1 MSDLDR
7 RAPYGSWPSAITADL
22 VAEDAVGLSQPRLD
36 GSDLY
41 WIEARPEEDG
51 RKVIV
56 RQNNR
61 GTVSDVLPEGFNAR
75 TRVHEY
81 GGGDYCV
88 HEGTVWFSN
97 FTDQRLYRVDRDA
110 DPTPVTPAPDD
121 PGTLRYADGVV
132 TPDGAWVI
140 CVRESHTGDEVVND
154 LVAVPADGGDVVVL
168 TSGRDFYAHPRLD
181 PDGQKLVWLE
191 WDHPNMPW
199 DGTELHEATLA
210 DGPDL
215 TGVRSVAGGED
226 ESVFQPEYDPTG
238 TLYFVSDRTGWWN
251 LYREVE
257 GDELEA
263 LYPSSSEFGLPLW
276 QLGYSTYAFL
286 DDGRIAASR
295 FEEGADRMFIL
306 DTEGRRAEPVDLS
319 HTSLSYVVAGDDHIV
334 FVGASPWEP
343 PALLEFDV
351 ETETVTPIRYSTD
364 EFIEPSLISIP
375 EAIEFPTDDGETAHA
390 VFYPPTNPEVDP
402 PEDELPPLIVEIHG
416 GPTSHR
422 DSGFDIS
429 GQFWTSRGF
438 GLVEVNYRG
447 STGYGR
453 AYREALDGQWGVY
466 DVEDAIAAARFLVE
480 RGDADPERLIIRGGS
495 AGGFTALLTLT
506 TDDTFAAGASYYGVA
521 DVRELVAHT
530 HKFESRYIEHLM
542 DPSVMEERSAL
553 SHVDGLSV
561 PVILFQGAEDEVVPP
576 EQAEVIVGALR
587 EKELPHTY
595 LLFEDEQ
602 HGFRRSSTIRR
613 CLEAELSFYGQV
625 FGFQPADD
633 IDPVKVENL

>member
-22 VAEDAVGLSQPRLD
+22 VAEDAIGLSQPRLD
-36 GSDLY
+36 GRDLY

-51 RKVIV
+51 RRVIV

-61 GTVSDVLPEGFNAR
+61 GTVTDVLPDGFNAR

-81 GGGDYCV
+81 GGGDFCV

-97 FTDQRLYRVDRDA
+97 FDDQRLYRIVDGG
-110 DPTPVTPAPDD
+110 DPEPVTPEPDE
-121 PGTLRYADGVV
+121 PAALRYADGVV
-132 TPDGAWVI
+132 TNDGASVI
-140 CVRESHTGDEVVND
+140 CVRESHDGDEVTND
-154 LVAVPADGGDVVVL
+154 LVAVPADGDGEPVVL
-168 TSGRDFYAHPRLD
+168 ATGRDFYAHPRLD
-181 PDGQKLVWLE
+181 PDGDRLVWLE

-199 DGTELHEATLA
+199 DGTELHEATLGG
-210 DGPDL
+210 DREL
-215 TGVRSVAGGED
+215 TDVRLVAGGED
-226 ESVFQPEYDPTG
+226 ESIFQPTYDPTG
-238 TLYFVSDRTGWWN
+238 RLHLVSDRTGWWN
-251 LYREVE
+251 LYREVD
-257 GDELEA
+257 GELEA
-263 LYPSSSEFGLPLW
+263 LYPSSAEFGLPMW

-295 FEEGADRMFIL
+295 FEDGADRMFIL

-319 HTSLSYVVAGDDHIV
+319 HTSLSYIVAGDDHIV

-343 PALLEFDV
+343 PALLEFEV

-375 EAIEFPTDDGETAHA
+375 EPIEFPTGDGDTAHA

-422 DSGFDIS
+422 DAGFDIS
-429 GQFWTSRGF
+429 SQFWTSRGF

-453 AYREALDGQWGVY
+453 EYRESLRGQWGVL
-466 DVEDAIAAARFLVE
+466 DVEDAVAAARFLVE
-480 RGDADPERLIIRGGS
+480 RGDADPDRLIIRGGS
-495 AGGFTALLTLT
+495 AGGFTTLLALT
-506 TDDTFAAGASYYGVA
+506 TDDTFAAGASYFGVA
-521 DVRELVAHT
+521 DVRSLVEHT
-530 HKFESRYIEHLM
+530 HKFESRYIEGLM
-542 DPSVMEERSAL
+542 DGSVMEERSAL
-553 SHVDGLSV
+553 THVDGLSA
-561 PVILFQGAEDEVVPP
+561 PVAVFQGDEDEVVPP
-576 EQAEVIVGALR
+576 EQAEVIVRSLR
-587 EKELPHTY
+587 DKELPHAY
-595 LLFEDEQ
+595 LLFEGEQ
-602 HGFRRSSTIRR
+602 HGFRRSETIRR
-613 CLEAELSFYGQV
+613 ALEAELSFYGQV